1 MPYGFLYIIFLVA
14 LALLPSLIWLA
25 YFLKRDDQPEPRI
38 RLIITFCLGVLITYL
53 ASYLENLIGNWAHN
67 ISSPNNIILGTVVF
81 FFVFP
86 FVEEISKFFATFVSN
101 LKNRNFCDECT
112 DPIIYSITAALGFA
126 AAENLKVCFSILEE
140 NSVTLSGHFFAAT
153 TVPVAVLN
161 TLIITIFIRFISA
174 VFLHANAASIYGYFW
189 GIGRLLKKKKHISAY
204 LIAFGI
210 LLATLLHSC
219 YNYLIMKTSENLYFA
234 FGVILLL
241 VVSNYIMSRS
251 FKQIKSYQ
259 KYYGL

>member
-25 YFLKRDDQPEPRI
+25 YFLKRDDQPEPRS
-38 RLIITFCLGVLITYL
+38 RLIITFCFGVLITFL
-53 ASYLENLIGNWAHN
+53 ASHLENFVGNWSRN
-67 ISSPNNIILGTVVF
+67 FNSVILGTIVF

-86 FVEEISKFFATFVSN
+86 FIEEVSKFLATVLSN
-101 LKNRNFCDECT
+101 IRNRYFCDECT
-112 DPIIYSITAALGFA
+112 DPIVYSITAALGFA
-126 AAENLKVCFSILEE
+126 AAENLKVCFSILQE
-140 NSVTLSGHFFAAT
+140 NSITLSGHFFAAT

-161 TLIITIFIRFISA
+161 TLIITTLIRLFSA

-189 GIGRLLKKKKHISAY
+189 GVGRLLQKRKHIKIY